1 MPARMLGR
9 SGLLLAILICGCGGA
24 GAPAPD
30 PKTPDEIESPT
41 PPGDAPP
48 SSESPSDAQEPDATP
63 PKDEAPAAAAEP
75 LSAQDLEAVLQ
86 QLMDDPEMSEYLKL
100 KKPGRLPLKV
110 SGEGLPAKL
119 SVIIGSHDLKVVG
132 EPKSKKDPVL
142 VFTKIER
149 DGESVRLRYR
159 FDAEAITGSA
169 VVHRKGGT
177 WRLGANRV
185 LGK

>member
-1 MPARMLGR
+1 M
-9 SGLLLAILICGCGGA
+9 
-24 GAPAPD
+24 
-30 PKTPDEIESPT
+30 
-41 PPGDAPP
+41 
-48 SSESPSDAQEPDATP
+48 
-63 PKDEAPAAAAEP
+63 
-75 LSAQDLEAVLQ
+75 LQ
-86 QLMDDPEMSEYLKL
+86 QLMDDPDMSEYLKL

-110 SGEGLPAKL
+110 SGEGLPDKL
-119 SVIIGSHDLKVVG
+119 SVIVGSHNLKVVG

-149 DGESVRLRYR
+149 EGESVRVRYR